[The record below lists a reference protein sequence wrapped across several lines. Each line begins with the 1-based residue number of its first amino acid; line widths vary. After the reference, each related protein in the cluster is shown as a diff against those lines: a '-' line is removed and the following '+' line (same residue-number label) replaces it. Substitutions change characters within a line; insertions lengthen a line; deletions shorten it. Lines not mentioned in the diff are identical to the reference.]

1 MPILNLELKVRSMHM
16 ILKVTFIL
24 WWITR
29 VGVYLRDLEQI

>member
-24 WWITR
+24 CWVVR
-29 VGVYLRDLEQI
+29 VRVTMPKIP